1 MAPDPSLTEE
11 IRRFEDQYRSQPGS
25 LVFARL
31 ADAYRKAGE
40 PERALEVL
48 QEGLARH
55 PDYPSGH
62 IVNARTLQDL
72 GRLDEAASAFRRVL
86 QLDAQN
92 LVAVRELARSA
103 DERGDLAE
111 ARHWFERLIQVD
123 PTSEQAGDRL
133 AELEI
138 ALEARKGQDAAAI
151 APEGRGADRPDPEPS
166 ARDVSDEVSGDG
178 SWWEGP
184 DEPPGTE
191 REFPID
197 EAGPEHQ
204 AVPDSETEAVEAILN
219 GEVPHSIRAED
230 TWWYEDHPTDGVAE
244 ASPDADLLT
253 RTMADLYAEQ
263 GLYREAADIYEE
275 LLRDSPDDDVLRGRL
290 EELRARM
297 STRGSEDSEGPARA
311 GSRRSRAVREVAED
325 ETVATVAVQER
336 VAPAPIDRPAGVPV
350 TDALRRLLRLGEERA
365 AGLEEPSGTIDGSG
379 TGGDDA
385 LVEEPL
391 HSPGEAGAGAD
402 SRSLDGEAA
411 RQSDFTADW
420 LRGLGRD
427 S

>member
-11 IRRFEDQYRSQPGS
+11 IRRFEDQYRSQPDS

-48 QEGLARH
+48 QGGLARH

-72 GRLDEAASAFRRVL
+72 GRLDEAAAAFRRVL

-103 DERGDLAE
+103 DERGDLTE

-123 PTSEQAGDRL
+123 PTSEQASDRL

-138 ALEARKGQDAAAI
+138 ALEARRDEDAAAT
-151 APEGRGADRPDPEPS
+151 AAEERGLGRPGSEPS
-166 ARDVSDEVSGDG
+166 ARGVSDEVSGAD

-184 DEPPGTE
+184 AEPRDTE
-191 REFPID
+191 REFASGD
-197 EAGPEHQ
+197 GGPEHP
-204 AVPDSETEAVEAILN
+204 AVPDSEAEAVEAILN
-219 GEVPHSIRAED
+219 GAVPHSIRAED
-230 TWWYEDHPTDGVAE
+230 TWWYEDHPTESAAE
-244 ASPDADLLT
+244 PSPDADLLT

-275 LLRDSPDDDVLRGRL
+275 LLRDSPDDDVLRARL
-290 EELRARM
+290 EEVRARM
-297 STRGSEDSEGPARA
+297 STRGSEGAEGPARA
-311 GSRRSRAVREVAED
+311 GSRRARTAREVEEDEPAATVVVEERAV
-325 ETVATVAVQER
+325 
-336 VAPAPIDRPAGVPV
+336 PAPMDRPAGVPV
-350 TDALRRLLRLGEERA
+350 TDALRRMLRLGEERA
-365 AGLEEPSGTIDGSG
+365 AGLQEPSGTIDGSG

-385 LVEEPL
+385 FVGEPS
-391 HSPGEAGAGAD
+391 HPPGDVGAGAD

-411 RQSDFTADW
+411 QRSDFTTDW